1 MFKDIYHNNKNIQK
15 VDSKPIIKPQKNPI
29 DKKIIVDINKLLN
42 RVKVNKKNEVKSKFI
57 YFGSGIF
64 LLSFV
69 GLFLVI
75 LK

>member
-1 MFKDIYHNNKNIQK
+1 MSKDIFHNNKNTK
-15 VDSKPIIKPQKNPI
+15 VDSKLIIKSQEKNI
-29 DKKIIVDINKLLN
+29 DKKTIVDINKLLN
-42 RVKVNKKNEVKSKFI
+42 RVKINEKNEIKSKFI

-69 GLFLVI
+69 GLFLTI

>member
-1 MFKDIYHNNKNIQK
+1 MLKDIYHNNKSAK
-15 VDSKPIIKPQKNPI
+15 EDSKPIIKSQKNPI

-57 YFGSGIF
+57 YFGSGMF

>member
-1 MFKDIYHNNKNIQK
+1 MLKDIFHNNKNTK
-15 VDSKPIIKPQKNPI
+15 VDSKLIIKSQEKNI
-29 DKKIIVDINKLLN
+29 DKKTIVDINKLLN
-42 RVKVNKKNEVKSKFI
+42 RVKINEKNEIKSKFI

-69 GLFLVI
+69 GLFLTI